1 MEKSRDEP
9 FTTAKRPPRFRFLKE
24 DIMYTSTTTE
34 VVIKDNQKKLL
45 NDTSWAGVRNAVPV
59 FEDEDVDTTMS
70 VVARQ
75 ARVESYEHEQA
86 LTPTT
91 ATVTTVARLLG
102 ASKYNLY
109 FEANFSWIMEPKA
122 TWTLEDSELNFKSGY
137 SLVVK
142 ANRTFNGTLLTEA
155 IPSVRVVM
163 NRRAKAKRFI
173 LSFGRKSTRRVG
185 ESFNVT
191 RPSDL
196 ANYLKK

>member
-1 MEKSRDEP
+1 
-9 FTTAKRPPRFRFLKE
+9 
-24 DIMYTSTTTE
+24 MYTSTTQE
-34 VVIKDNQKKLL
+34 VVLKDNQKKLL

-91 ATVTTVARLLG
+91 ATITTVARLLG
-102 ASKYNLY
+102 ASKYNLF
-109 FEANFSWIMEPKA
+109 FEANFNWIMEPKA
-122 TWTLEDSELNFKSGY
+122 TWNLEDSELNFKSGY

-173 LSFGRKSTRRVG
+173 LSCGRKSTRRNG

>member
-1 MEKSRDEP
+1 
-9 FTTAKRPPRFRFLKE
+9 
-24 DIMYTSTTTE
+24 MYTSTKE

-59 FEDEDVDTTMS
+59 FEDEDVDTTMT

-75 ARVESYEHEQA
+75 ARVESYEHDEA

-91 ATVTTVARLLG
+91 ATVNSVARLLG
-102 ASKYNLY
+102 AGKSNLF
-109 FEANFSWIMEPKA
+109 FEANFEWIMEPKA
-122 TWTLEDSELNFKSGY
+122 TWTLEDRELNLKSGH

-142 ANRTFNGTLLTEA
+142 ANRTFDGTLLTEA

-173 LSFGRKSTRRVG
+173 LSFGRKSTRRNG

-196 ANYLKK
+196 ASYIKK